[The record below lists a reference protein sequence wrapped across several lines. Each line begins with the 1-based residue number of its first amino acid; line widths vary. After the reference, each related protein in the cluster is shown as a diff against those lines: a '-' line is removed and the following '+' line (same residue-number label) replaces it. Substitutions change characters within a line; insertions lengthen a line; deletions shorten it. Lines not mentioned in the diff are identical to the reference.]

1 MERQKW
7 VEHVFNF
14 GIDPGW
20 AQNILS
26 NVQDTEVRIQYHCQN
41 LSDNALS
48 QKPNGAWSIKEHIG
62 HLIDLEDLHINRLN
76 QFSLLKEELSA
87 ADMSNQKTEKSNH
100 NNSAFSSL
108 LKEFKI
114 KRRQFIS
121 TFQSLNEM
129 VLNHESFHPRLKVKM
144 KPVDLLFF
152 VVEHD
157 NHHLTTI
164 IEIKNRLK

>member
-62 HLIDLEDLHINRLN
+62 HLIDLEELHLNRLD

-87 ADMSNQKTEKSNH
+87 ADMSNSKTERNNH
-100 NNSAFSSL
+100 NGSSL
-108 LKEFKI
+108 RSLIQDFII
-114 KRRQFIS
+114 KRKQFIS
-121 TFQSLNEM
+121 KFQSLNEKCM
-129 VLNHESFHPRLKVKM
+129 DHQSFHPRLKVMM
-144 KPVDLLFF
+144 KPVDLFYF
-152 VVEHD
+152 IAEHD
-157 NHHLTTI
+157 NHHLTSI
-164 IEIKNRLK
+164 IEIKNNLK